1 MEENQFNLFLVQILR
16 SRQMKNVFG
25 SIALVGS
32 EIQHSIPLDGR
43 NPALAVEL
51 EQRLLARLKTGGDH

>member
-1 MEENQFNLFLVQILR
+1 
-16 SRQMKNVFG
+16 MKNVFG